1 MRPSVDGGF
10 ATPQF
15 MLAAGLS
22 LVFFVLLANFVVF
35 QYGRGVVRGAL
46 DEGVRAAAP
55 AGAGEADC
63 LRAFDAMAGNLL
75 GGPLGEEVTRSCTVV
90 GELVEAR
97 ATVTFRGWLPL
108 VPDWTFSLAASRVK
122 EAAP

>member
-1 MRPSVDGGF
+1 MRPSADGGF

-63 LRAFDAMAGNLL
+63 LHAFDAMAGNLL
-75 GGPLGEEVTRSCTVV
+75 GGPLGEEVTRTCTVV
-90 GELVEAR
+90 GDLVEAR

-108 VPDWTFSLAASRVK
+108 VPDWTFSLAATRVK
-122 EAAP
+122 ETTP